1 MDTLKKLLRPIKRRL
16 ERFIPDSIYLRWQY
30 KKVTGKKLNLK
41 NPQTFN
47 EKLQWLKLHDRKT
60 EYTMM
65 VDKFAVKEYVAN
77 KIGAEYV
84 IPTLGVWNHFDE
96 IDFDALPNQFVLK
109 CTHDSG
115 SVVICRD
122 KAAFNI
128 AEARE
133 KIENGLK
140 HNFYWQFR
148 EWPYKN
154 VKPRIIAEKYL
165 SEVDSSDTDDYK
177 VMCFENGPEMIQVH
191 KNRFT
196 NHTEDF
202 YDLNWKKMDITQDIM
217 PNSDIIVEKPE
228 TFDDMVR
235 FSKLLADKIPQ
246 VRIDWYNVRCK
257 LYFGEMTFF
266 DGAGLDEYIPDK
278 WNKIFGELV
287 RLPKNM
293 TGGGIE

>member
-1 MDTLKKLLRPIKRRL
+1 MDAEENLFGRTRFYGWTQKKI
-16 ERFIPDSIYLRWQY
+16 F
-30 KKVTGKKLNLK
+30 
-41 NPQTFN
+41 
-47 EKLQWLKLHDRKT
+47 
-60 EYTMM
+60 
-65 VDKFAVKEYVAN
+65 
-77 KIGAEYV
+77 
-84 IPTLGVWNHFDE
+84 LGVQYFADCRQKRYVFIIHLTKNQK
-96 IDFDALPNQFVLK
+96 LPFI
-109 CTHDSG
+109 
-115 SVVICRD
+115 SVKDGKCRD
-122 KAAFNI
+122 KATFNM

-148 EWPYKN
+148 EWSYKN

-228 TFDDMVR
+228 TFDDMVNH
-235 FSKLLADKIPQ
+235 FLHLLLVILEMFYLQMKNWNIIANIQMTLLVQKMSGLLKI
-246 VRIDWYNVRCK
+246 V
-257 LYFGEMTFF
+257 L
-266 DGAGLDEYIPDK
+266 
-278 WNKIFGELV
+278 
-287 RLPKNM
+287 KNF
-293 TGGGIE
+293 

>member
-1 MDTLKKLLRPIKRRL
+1 MKTMEKLKKLLRPIKRRL
-16 ERFIPDSIYLRWQY
+16 EHFIPDSIYLRWQY

-47 EKLQWLKLHDRKT
+47 EKLQWLKLHDRKP

-65 VDKFAVKEYVAN
+65 VDKFAVKEYVAD

-96 IDFDALPNQFVLK
+96 IDFDVLPNQFVLK

-122 KAAFNI
+122 KAAFNVD
-128 AEARE
+128 EARE

-177 VMCFENGPEMIQVH
+177 VMCFGSEPGMIQVH

-266 DGAGLDEYIPDK
+266 DGAGLDEYIPAK
-278 WNKIFGELV
+278 WNKKFGDMIK
-287 RLPKNM
+287 LPEK
-293 TGGGIE
+293 